1 VSYAGQQPPAGTLR
15 FDSGHY
21 SSVRGGVATDHHPC
35 VETAGSGRVSRSLR
49 RASESGKVA
58 RAGDAVAYDFT
69 GRIAVVTGGASGIGR
84 ATALRFARDGAAVA
98 VVDRD
103 QAGAEE
109 TAGAIREA
117 GGQARAYPCDVAAS
131 AEVAAAAERVARD
144 LGPAGVLANVAG
156 TGDTAGLEGIEALDD
171 ARWSLVL
178 AVNLSG
184 AFYWC
189 RAVLPGMAARGR
201 GAIVNVSS
209 LAGRSKSANG
219 GLAYTASKAGLLGLT
234 RHLAFDYGP
243 RGVRVNAICPG
254 GVDTPMLRA
263 AAVRAAAS
271 AEEAEARA
279 RRRAAYEWFMPI
291 KRLSAPEEQ
300 ASAIAFLAS
309 DEASYVNGVALD
321 VNGGLFMA

>member
-1 VSYAGQQPPAGTLR
+1 VPRELAPR
-15 FDSGHY
+15 F
-21 SSVRGGVATDHHPC
+21 A
-35 VETAGSGRVSRSLR
+35 GRV
-49 RASESGKVA
+49 
-58 RAGDAVAYDFT
+58 
-69 GRIAVVTGGASGIGR
+69 AVVTGGASGIGR
-84 ATALRFARDGAAVA
+84 ATAERLASEGGRVA

-103 QAGAEE
+103 AAGAEA
-109 TAGAIREA
+109 TAAAIRAA
-117 GGQARAYPCDVAAS
+117 GDEARAYECDIARSADVEATAGRVAS
-131 AEVAAAAERVARD
+131 A
-144 LGPAGVLANVAG
+144 LGPIDVLANVAG
-156 TGDTAGLEGIEALDD
+156 IGDTAGLEGIETLDEK
-171 ARWSLVL
+171 RWNLVL

-263 AAVRAAAS
+263 GGVRS
-271 AEEAEARA
+271 AQSPEEAEARA
-279 RRRAAYEWFMPI
+279 ARIAAYGWFMPI
-291 KRLSAPEEQ
+291 KRISTPDEQ
-300 ASAIAFLAS
+300 AAAIAFLAS
-309 DEASYVNGVALD
+309 DDASYVNGVSLD
-321 VNGGLFMA
+321 VNGGLYMA

>member
-1 VSYAGQQPPAGTLR
+1 VPRELAPR
-15 FDSGHY
+15 F
-21 SSVRGGVATDHHPC
+21 V
-35 VETAGSGRVSRSLR
+35 GRV
-49 RASESGKVA
+49 
-58 RAGDAVAYDFT
+58 
-69 GRIAVVTGGASGIGR
+69 AVVTGGASGIGR
-84 ATALRFARDGAAVA
+84 ATAARLAGEGGRVA

-103 QAGAEE
+103 GAGAEA
-109 TAGAIREA
+109 TAAAIRAA
-117 GGQARAYPCDVAAS
+117 GDEARAYECDIARSADVEATAGRVAS
-131 AEVAAAAERVARD
+131 A
-144 LGPAGVLANVAG
+144 LGPIDVLANVAG
-156 TGDTAGLEGIEALDD
+156 IGDTAGLQGIETLDD
-171 ARWSLVL
+171 ARWNLVL

-263 AAVRAAAS
+263 GGVRAARS
-271 AEEAEARA
+271 SEEADARA
-279 RRRAAYEWFMPI
+279 ARIAAYGWFMPI
-291 KRLSAPEEQ
+291 KRISTPDEQ

-309 DEASYVNGVALD
+309 DDASYVNGVSLD
-321 VNGGLFMA
+321 VNGGLYMA